1 VSRRNENCSQEWRA
15 ATIRCDL
22 SFIFM
27 QAHQARMADP
37 FRALLLVG
45 VFAFFAGFMGYLA
58 LSLGQPDAGRILAS
72 APAPAADYAPVRL
85 SPPQDPWVF
94 EKSI

>member
-1 VSRRNENCSQEWRA
+1 
-15 ATIRCDL
+15 
-22 SFIFM
+22 M

-37 FRALLLVG
+37 FRVLLLVG
-45 VFAFFAGFMGYLA
+45 VFAFFAGFAGYLVF
-58 LSLGQPDAGRILAS
+58 SLGEPGAGRVLAS
-72 APAPAADYAPVRL
+72 APTSSAEYAPVRL